1 MKITKKA
8 LKTVMNAYGEKII
21 DIYID
26 EDKTAALV
34 TAYHGGT
41 VSEWFFGLLS
51 ETCTQQLLSSVMIH
65 EAHKRPDA
73 LKKLVTILNK

>member
-8 LKTVMNAYGEKII
+8 IKAVMNEYGEKVI

-26 EDKTAALV
+26 DDKTAALV

-41 VSEWFFGLLS
+41 VSEWFFSLLS

-65 EAHKRPDA
+65 EAHKRPKA
-73 LKKLVTILNK
+73 FEKLVSILNK